1 MNSRDTLKLLAKD
14 ASLYQSFSQLDRV
27 SQSKVGWEILRS
39 QAVILFSKKFAWFIA
54 GLMTYFV
61 TAYIINYRQAVINR
75 MTQEDILFS
84 LLVFPLFILAIF
96 LNMQLISSEKDKR
109 TLEVLFTTAGS
120 RYKVWILR
128 VATLNLMLVLTALAL
143 STLAFFS
150 IADISIVPTAL
161 HGFVPAFLIG
171 GVTLYF
177 SVKFRS
183 GLAAGMVTAII
194 VVLTIMFSDGFNLED
209 TRYFLFF
216 NPYDVPRELDPETW
230 NIWMWQNRIGILGVG
245 TLLHFFALRGLELRE
260 RILR

>member
-1 MNSRDTLKLLAKD
+1 MNARDTLKLLAKD
-14 ASLYQSFSQLDRV
+14 SNLYQSFSQLDRV
-27 SQSKVGWEILRS
+27 NQIKVSLEILRS
-39 QAVILFSKKFAWFIA
+39 QAAILFSKKIAWFIA
-54 GLMTYFV
+54 GLLTYFV
-61 TAYIINYRQAVINR
+61 TVYITNYRLPVVQR
-75 MTQEDILFS
+75 LTQEDILFS
-84 LLVFPLFILAIF
+84 LLVLPLLILAVF

-128 VATLNLMLVLTALAL
+128 VTTLSLMLLLTALGI

-150 IADISIVPTAL
+150 IADISVVATAL

-183 GLAAGMVTAII
+183 GLAAGMVTAIV
-194 VVLTIMFSDGFNLED
+194 VVLTLMFSDGFNLEE

-216 NPYDVPRELDPETW
+216 NPYRVPRELDPETW
-230 NIWMWQNRIGILGVG
+230 NIWMWQNRIGTLGLG
-245 TLLHFFALRGLELRE
+245 MLLHFFAL
-260 RILR
+260 